1 MQIKL
6 IGTPSTKEEFEA
18 MFKAYREYFE
28 EHLKA
33 VCNSFCD
40 SGAKYKAL
48 YDAAAYSLEAG
59 GKRIRP
65 VLAFEMCRV
74 CGGDPSDAL
83 PAAIAIEMIHTFS
96 LIHDD
101 LPCMDN
107 DDMRRGRPSCHKAYG
122 EAVALLAGDALTAY
136 AGKIICD
143 SSLSADKK
151 AAMIQVLYDRTIG
164 MIEGQTI
171 DIDGN
176 FDTLDGLI
184 SMYEMKT
191 SELLT
196 AACVMGCIAAGAD
209 KKKISAATAYAHDL
223 GLAFQIVDDILD
235 VTSTSEE
242 LGKPVGSDEEQNKTT
257 SVTLLGLEKAK
268 ELAEKYTH
276 GAENA
281 LAEFDDTEFLKKLTD
296 LLLSR
301 KK

>member
-74 CGGDPSDAL
+74 CGGDPSDAV

-107 DDMRRGRPSCHKAYG
+107 DDMRRGRPSCHKAHG
-122 EAVALLAGDALTAY
+122 EAVALLAGDVLTAY

-209 KKKISAATAYAHDL
+209 KKKISAATAYAHEL

>member
-1 MQIKL
+1 MHMNL
-6 IGTPSTKEEFEA
+6 IGTPATKEEFDA
-18 MFKAYREYFE
+18 MFRAYREYFE
-28 EHLKA
+28 EQLKA
-33 VCNSFCD
+33 VCGSFCD

-74 CGGDPSDAL
+74 CGGDPSAAL

-107 DDMRRGRPSCHKAYG
+107 DDMRRGRPSCHKAHG

-136 AGKIICD
+136 AGKVICD
-143 SSLSADKK
+143 SDLSAEKK

-176 FDTLDGLI
+176 FDTLDGLL

-209 KKKISAATAYAHDL
+209 KEKISAATAYAHDL

-235 VTSTSEE
+235 VTSTAEE
-242 LGKPVGSDEEQNKTT
+242 LGKPIGSDEEQNKTT
-257 SVTLLGLEKAK
+257 SVTLLGLDKAR

-281 LAEFDDTEFLKKLTD
+281 LTAFDDTVFLNKLTD

>member
-40 SGAKYKAL
+40 SGVKYKAL

-74 CGGDPSDAL
+74 CGGDPSDAV

-107 DDMRRGRPSCHKAYG
+107 DDMRRGRPSCHKAHG
-122 EAVALLAGDALTAY
+122 EALALLAGDALTAY

-209 KKKISAATAYAHDL
+209 KKKISAATAYAHEL

-296 LLLSR
+296 LLLCR

>member
-28 EHLKA
+28 EQLKA

-74 CGGDPSDAL
+74 CGGDPSDAV

-107 DDMRRGRPSCHKAYG
+107 DDMRRGRLSCHKAHG

-257 SVTLLGLEKAK
+257 SVTLLGLEKSK

>member
-40 SGAKYKAL
+40 SSAKYKAL

-107 DDMRRGRPSCHKAYG
+107 DDMRRGRPSCHKAHG

-209 KKKISAATAYAHDL
+209 KKKISAATAYAHEL

-257 SVTLLGLEKAK
+257 SVTLLRLEKAK

>member
-1 MQIKL
+1 MHMNL
-6 IGTPSTKEEFEA
+6 IGTPATKEEFDA
-18 MFKAYREYFE
+18 MFRAYREYFE
-28 EHLKA
+28 EQLKA
-33 VCNSFCD
+33 VCGSFCD

-48 YDAAAYSLEAG
+48 YDASAYSLEAG

-74 CGGDPSDAL
+74 CGGDPSAAL

-107 DDMRRGRPSCHKAYG
+107 DDMRRGRPSCHKAHG

-136 AGKIICD
+136 AGKVICD
-143 SSLSADKK
+143 SDLSAEKK

-176 FDTLDGLI
+176 FDTLDGLL

-209 KKKISAATAYAHDL
+209 KEKISAATAYAHDL

-235 VTSTSEE
+235 VTSTAEE
-242 LGKPVGSDEEQNKTT
+242 LGKPIGSDEEQNKTT
-257 SVTLLGLEKAK
+257 SVTLLGLDKAR

-281 LAEFDDTEFLKKLTD
+281 LTAFDDTVFLNKLTD

>member
-1 MQIKL
+1 MQRAI
-6 IGTPSTKEEFEA
+6 PFA
-18 MFKAYREYFE
+18 C
-28 EHLKA
+28 A
-33 VCNSFCD
+33 V
-40 SGAKYKAL
+40 
-48 YDAAAYSLEAG
+48 
-59 GKRIRP
+59 
-65 VLAFEMCRV
+65 
-74 CGGDPSDAL
+74 
-83 PAAIAIEMIHTFS
+83 EMIHTYS

-107 DDMRRGRPSCHKAYG
+107 DDMRRGRPSCHKAHG

-209 KKKISAATAYAHDL
+209 KKKISAATAYAHEL

>member
-1 MQIKL
+1 MQMNL
-6 IGTPSTKEEFEA
+6 IGTPKTKEEFDF
-18 MFKAYREYFE
+18 MFKAYCVYFE
-28 EHLKA
+28 EQLKA
-33 VCNSFCD
+33 VCDSFCD
-40 SGAKYKAL
+40 SSAKYRAL

-74 CGGDPSDAL
+74 CGGDPCDAL

-107 DDMRRGRPSCHKAYG
+107 DDMRRGRPSCHKAHG

-136 AGKIICD
+136 AGKVICD
-143 SSLSADKK
+143 SNLSADKK

-176 FDTLDGLI
+176 FDTLDGLL

-209 KKKISAATAYAHDL
+209 KDKISAATAYAHDL

-268 ELAEKYTH
+268 KLAQKYTCGAEK
-276 GAENA
+276 A
-281 LAEFDDTEFLKKLTD
+281 LTEFDDTVFLDKLTD

>member
-28 EHLKA
+28 EHLKT

-107 DDMRRGRPSCHKAYG
+107 DDMRRGRPSCHKAHG

-143 SSLSADKK
+143 SSLSADRK

-257 SVTLLGLEKAK
+257 SITLLGLEKAK

>member
-40 SGAKYKAL
+40 SGAKFKAL

-74 CGGDPSDAL
+74 CGGDPSDAV

-107 DDMRRGRPSCHKAYG
+107 DDMRRGRPSCHKAHG
-122 EAVALLAGDALTAY
+122 EAVALLAGDVLTAY

-209 KKKISAATAYAHDL
+209 KKKISAATAYAHEL

>member
-107 DDMRRGRPSCHKAYG
+107 DDMRRGRPSCHKAHG
-122 EAVALLAGDALTAY
+122 EAVALLAGDVLTAY

-209 KKKISAATAYAHDL
+209 KKKISAATAYAHEL

>member
-6 IGTPSTKEEFEA
+6 IGTPSTKEKFEA

-28 EHLKA
+28 EQLKA

-107 DDMRRGRPSCHKAYG
+107 DDMRRGRPSCHKAHG

-209 KKKISAATAYAHDL
+209 KKKISAATAYAHEL
-223 GLAFQIVDDILD
+223 GLAFQIVDDL
-235 VTSTSEE
+235 
-242 LGKPVGSDEEQNKTT
+242 LQKN
-257 SVTLLGLEKAK
+257 SVSL
-268 ELAEKYTH
+268 
-276 GAENA
+276 
-281 LAEFDDTEFLKKLTD
+281 
-296 LLLSR
+296 
-301 KK
+301 

>member
-1 MQIKL
+1 MQMNL
-6 IGTPSTKEEFEA
+6 IGTPKTKEEFDD
-18 MFKAYREYFE
+18 MFKAYRVYFE
-28 EHLKA
+28 EQMKA
-33 VCNSFCD
+33 VCDSFCD
-40 SGAKYKAL
+40 SGAKYRAL

-74 CGGDPSDAL
+74 CGGDPCDAL

-107 DDMRRGRPSCHKAYG
+107 DDMRRGRPSCHKAHG

-136 AGKIICD
+136 AGKVICD

-176 FDTLDGLI
+176 FETLDGLL

-209 KKKISAATAYAHDL
+209 KDKISAATAYAHDL

-268 ELAEKYTH
+268 ELAKKYTC
-276 GAENA
+276 GAEKA
-281 LAEFDDTEFLKKLTD
+281 LTEFDDTVFLDKLTD

>member
-107 DDMRRGRPSCHKAYG
+107 DDMRRGRPSCHKAHG

-242 LGKPVGSDEEQNKTT
+242 LGKPVGSDEEHNKTT

>member
-107 DDMRRGRPSCHKAYG
+107 DDMRRGRPSCHKAHG

-136 AGKIICD
+136 AGKIICG

-209 KKKISAATAYAHDL
+209 KKKISAATAYAHEL

>member
-74 CGGDPSDAL
+74 CGGDPSDAV

-107 DDMRRGRPSCHKAYG
+107 DDMRRGRPSCHKAHG

-151 AAMIQVLYDRTIG
+151 VAMIQVLYDRTIG

-209 KKKISAATAYAHDL
+209 KKKISAATSYAHEL

>member
-40 SGAKYKAL
+40 NGAKYKAL

-107 DDMRRGRPSCHKAYG
+107 DDMRRGRPSCHKAHG

-209 KKKISAATAYAHDL
+209 KKKISAATAYAHEL

-281 LAEFDDTEFLKKLTD
+281 LTEFDDTEFLKKLTD
-296 LLLSR
+296 LLLCR

>member
-107 DDMRRGRPSCHKAYG
+107 DDMRRGRPSCHKAHG

-209 KKKISAATAYAHDL
+209 KKKISAATAYAHEL

-242 LGKPVGSDEEQNKTT
+242 LGKPVGSDEEQNKTA

>member
-1 MQIKL
+1 MTAEKYTFPAND
-6 IGTPSTKEEFEA
+6 GGFDA
-18 MFKAYREYFE
+18 VFREYRAIFE
-28 EHLKA
+28 KQLRT
-33 VCNSFCD
+33 VCDSFCD
-40 SGAKYKAL
+40 NGAKYKAL
-48 YDAAAYSLEAG
+48 YDAASYSLEAG

-74 CGGDPSDAL
+74 CGGDINDAV
-83 PAAIAIEMIHTFS
+83 PAAVAIEMIHTFS

-101 LPCMDN
+101 LPCMDD
-107 DDMRRGRPSCHKAYG
+107 DDMRRGRPSCHKAHG

-136 AGKIICD
+136 AGKVICD
-143 SSLSADKK
+143 SDLSAEKK

-176 FDTLDGLI
+176 FDTLDGLL

-209 KKKISAATAYAHDL
+209 KEKISAATAYAHDL

-235 VTSTSEE
+235 VTSTAEE
-242 LGKPVGSDEEQNKTT
+242 LGKPIGSDEEQNKTT
-257 SVTLLGLEKAK
+257 SVTLLGLDKAR

-281 LAEFDDTEFLKKLTD
+281 LTAFDDTVFLNKLTD

>member
-107 DDMRRGRPSCHKAYG
+107 DDMRRGRPSCHKAHG

-143 SSLSADKK
+143 SSLSADRK

-257 SVTLLGLEKAK
+257 SVTLLRLEKAK

>member
-107 DDMRRGRPSCHKAYG
+107 DDMRRGRPSCHKAHG

-209 KKKISAATAYAHDL
+209 KKKISAATAYAHEL

-281 LAEFDDTEFLKKLTD
+281 LAEFDDTEFLKKIAPHYL
-296 LLLSR
+296 
-301 KK
+301 KIK

>member
-1 MQIKL
+1 MEYTHEKYIEK
-6 IGTPSTKEEFEA
+6 IDEA
-18 MFKAYREYFE
+18 
-28 EHLKA
+28 LKVYLGSVSDGQDVVLDA
-33 VCNSFCD
+33 M
-40 SGAKYKAL
+40 KYSA
-48 YDAAAYSLEAG
+48 EGG

-65 VLAFEMCRV
+65 VLTLEFCRV
-74 CGGDPSDAL
+74 CGGDVQR
-83 PAAIAIEMIHTFS
+83 AIPFACAVEMIHTYS

-164 MIEGQTI
+164 MIAGQTI

-209 KKKISAATAYAHDL
+209 KKKISAATA
-223 GLAFQIVDDILD
+223 
-235 VTSTSEE
+235 
-242 LGKPVGSDEEQNKTT
+242 
-257 SVTLLGLEKAK
+257 
-268 ELAEKYTH
+268 
-276 GAENA
+276 
-281 LAEFDDTEFLKKLTD
+281 
-296 LLLSR
+296 
-301 KK
+301 

>member
-40 SGAKYKAL
+40 SGVKYKAL

-74 CGGDPSDAL
+74 CGGDPSDAV

-107 DDMRRGRPSCHKAYG
+107 DDMRRGRPSCHKAHG
-122 EAVALLAGDALTAY
+122 EALALLAGDALTAY

-209 KKKISAATAYAHDL
+209 KKKISAATAYAHEL

-235 VTSTSEE
+235 VTSTSKE

-296 LLLSR
+296 LLLCR